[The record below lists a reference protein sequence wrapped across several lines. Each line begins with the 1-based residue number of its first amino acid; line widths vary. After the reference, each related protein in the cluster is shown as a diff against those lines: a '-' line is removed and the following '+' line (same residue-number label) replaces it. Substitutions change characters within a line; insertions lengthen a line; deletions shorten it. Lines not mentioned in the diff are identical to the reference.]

1 MNISYDGTTSYN
13 TLKSKNYP
21 SNGRILFEPKRQH
34 ICVWDFDISAYRHY
48 SIEKQKWVASGRP
61 FTANPQV
68 TRATLNANHAY
79 YGAGISS
86 PSLHYLVYDHPNSTD
101 GVIYTK
107 FYNMGSN
114 QLKLLH
120 DVRIRGKKWTADNMF
135 RLTIYR
141 NGKYEDEDIMWLD
154 ESGAAAVDMNF
165 PAADN
170 DEEWRLSSV
179 VTPAADQYQA
189 NQYNQSLF
197 RSIGFKIESLNVTD
211 DDTEIH
217 EIDIIYRDISLD
229 NEKEG
234 TYS

>member
-1 MNISYDGTTSYN
+1 
-13 TLKSKNYP
+13 
-21 SNGRILFEPKRQH
+21 
-34 ICVWDFDISAYRHY
+34 
-48 SIEKQKWVASGRP
+48 
-61 FTANPQV
+61 
-68 TRATLNANHAY
+68 
-79 YGAGISS
+79 
-86 PSLHYLVYDHPNSTD
+86 
-101 GVIYTK
+101 
-107 FYNMGSN
+107 
-114 QLKLLH
+114 
-120 DVRIRGKKWTADNMF
+120 MF